1 MGDKKVVEAMEPV
14 GLVVVGMVKAQWAVV
29 AMAAVVNR
37 RPPAHAARSA
47 VVGLLCAPTAARR
60 TKSI

>member
-29 AMAAVVNR
+29 AMAAVVKALGA
-37 RPPAHAARSA
+37 PAWGVAVVWVQGL
-47 VVGLLCAPTAARR
+47 VVGLQAAEMR
-60 TKSI
+60 